1 MCAPAIWA
9 KMTSNGLH
17 LTGKVSVWPV
27 GSVMQTKQN
36 DSGLYPKIV
45 VHNMSCIYQTQ
56 CLESTVVISTVRVS
70 TWFNFISLFLLFFCE
85 DDWVTRKVT
94 LYGSSLT
101 RAHRSLLRVSR
112 RVSAWPKTSRETG
125 LLGAQTLTNH
135 LVSLGCPTSWR
146 AQEGWEG
153 EHTTGRQHITKDSP
167 MTRLYTANWLIIVDN
182 RFGSNQRVVLY
193 RSVSWGALTHEADT
207 QIKTA
212 TVRWYTVFF

>member
-125 LLGAQTLTNH
+125 LLGASSRLAGLPNFVT
-135 LVSLGCPTSWR
+135 R
-146 AQEGWEG
+146 AGGMGGWT
-153 EHTTGRQHITKDSP
+153 HNRS
-167 MTRLYTANWLIIVDN
+167 TAYYQ
-182 RFGSNQRVVLY
+182 RFPDDETIYS
-193 RSVSWGALTHEADT
+193 
-207 QIKTA
+207 
-212 TVRWYTVFF
+212 